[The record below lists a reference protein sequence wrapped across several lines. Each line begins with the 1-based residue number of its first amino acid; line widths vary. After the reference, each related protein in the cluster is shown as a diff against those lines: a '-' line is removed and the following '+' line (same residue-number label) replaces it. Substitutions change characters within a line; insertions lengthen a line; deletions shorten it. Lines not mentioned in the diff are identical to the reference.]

1 MQLWILCEYMYI
13 YIYDHASVAPLRFQL
28 GSPSPRGKRLQLPV
42 MAAHHSQMATDDSW
56 QRGKLE
62 GVKLCRF
69 EIDGKCQRKE
79 KCGFAHSVN
88 ELKKPEWKT
97 VDTDFPMEPG
107 HLVRDI
113 LQRYLERDY
122 KKGLPIR
129 TDLGVFRLPSGEW
142 RTQAPHREP
151 RPSNRSSTPAP
162 APLEEVQVT
171 TAAAARR
178 EVCPGSS
185 SSAPLPAPP
194 QEVLVKAAAMA
205 APDNKATPVNSGN
218 KTCGGLLVFGS
229 IFGCVTA
236 RPL

>member
-1 MQLWILCEYMYI
+1 M
-13 YIYDHASVAPLRFQL
+13 
-28 GSPSPRGKRLQLPV
+28 
-42 MAAHHSQMATDDSW
+42 
-56 QRGKLE
+56 
-62 GVKLCRF
+62 CRF
-69 EIDGKCQRKE
+69 EIDGKCQRKD

-205 APDNKATPVNSGN
+205 APENTATPVNSGN